1 MQRRP
6 QQQGF
11 TLIEILVAL
20 AVMALVAVMAWRG
33 VSALTDTRVH
43 SEARLQRIERLQ
55 TLMLQWETD
64 LREVQDSGLV
74 TALAFDG
81 RALRLTRRRETG
93 LQLVAWQLHEGRL
106 VRWEAPPA
114 TSRAALQEAWWRSQQ
129 LGSDELAALPGVSG
143 VAGWQMYFF
152 RGNAWSNAQSSDD
165 VSSAEGAASAPTG
178 TGARRVVPGGV
189 RMSLQFQQPGGYN
202 GTLVREVMVEASSP

>member
-1 MQRRP
+1 MQRRQ

-33 VSALTDTRVH
+33 VSALSDTRVH
-43 SEARLQRIERLQ
+43 SEARLQRIEQLQ

-74 TALAFDG
+74 NALAFDG
-81 RALRLTRRRETG
+81 RALRLTRRREAG

-106 VRWEAPPA
+106 VRWESAPA
-114 TSRAALQEAWWRSQQ
+114 TSRSALQEAWWRSQQ
-129 LGSDELAALPGVSG
+129 LGSDELAALPGVAG

-165 VSSAEGAASAPTG
+165 VSSAEGAASAPVTG
-178 TGARRVVPGGV
+178 TRRVVPGGV

-202 GTLVREVMVEASSP
+202 GTLLREVMVEASNP